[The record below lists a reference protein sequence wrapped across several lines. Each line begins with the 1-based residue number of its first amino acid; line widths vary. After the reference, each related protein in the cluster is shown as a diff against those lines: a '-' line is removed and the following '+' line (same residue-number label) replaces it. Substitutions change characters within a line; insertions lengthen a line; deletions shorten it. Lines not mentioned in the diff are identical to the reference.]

1 MTQED
6 LQRLEKNLTRSAKK
20 ASKYYIRGMVGH
32 TESDQGFFP
41 IESIPIFN
49 PIKQSDT
56 TLAELIE
63 DVGKLNESHIKL
75 QDSHNALQEEYNLY
89 KQEEN
94 ARHLQLENDHI
105 ELKNRV
111 NALEI
116 FSID

>member
-6 LQRLEKNLTRSAKK
+6 LKRLEQSLTKSARNAKK
-20 ASKYYIRGMVGH
+20 YYVRGMVGH
-32 TESDQGFFP
+32 TEADQGFMP
-41 IESIPIFN
+41 IEVIPLFN
-49 PIKQSDT
+49 PIKQVET
-56 TLAELIE
+56 TLRELIE

-75 QDSHNALQEEYNLY
+75 QDSHNALQTEYNLY
-89 KQEEN
+89 IEEQN
-94 ARHLQLENDHI
+94 AKHLQLENDHI